1 MMVCLTISL
10 IIDVKLPILEFDSI
24 LGDTDY
30 ANIIANL
37 SEEDIQQF
45 NQALNQTGYVYLSF
59 ESCID

>member
-1 MMVCLTISL
+1 MVCLTISL
-10 IIDVKLPILEFDSI
+10 IIDAKLPILEFDSI

-45 NQALNQTGYVYLSF
+45 NQALNQTGYVYF
-59 ESCID
+59 